1 LTTFGLSVFEES
13 MITKICTLC
22 KKDKELD
29 EYYLDSRMLCGRT
42 SGCKECLSYKNKIQ
56 KRKKYDFKPRVK
68 NHNLPSYYSRN
79 KERLL
84 LRKKEYDDN
93 PINKEKRKQY
103 IKEYNR
109 KQRLLNKSYKVRD
122 NISRRI
128 RSAINNGYKS
138 KKTLE
143 LLGCSIEEL
152 KKYLEKQFREGMSWK
167 NYGLYGWHIDH
178 IIPCSSFDLTNI
190 DQQKICFHYT
200 NLQPLWAKD
209 NLSKGNKSSISIL

>member
-1 LTTFGLSVFEES
+1 
-13 MITKICTLC
+13 MNTKKCTLC
-22 KKDKELD
+22 KKDKKLD
-29 EYYLDSRMLCGRT
+29 EYYLDDRMLCGRT
-42 SGCKECLSYKNKIQ
+42 SGCKECLSYKSKIQ
-56 KRKKYDFKPRVK
+56 KRKKYNFKPRVK
-68 NHNLPSYYSRN
+68 NDNLPSYYSRN

-84 LRKKEYDDN
+84 LKKKEYDDN

-128 RSAINNGYKS
+128 RAAINNGYKS

-152 KKYLEKQFREGMSWK
+152 KKYLEKQFREGMSWE
-167 NYGLYGWHIDH
+167 NYGFYGWHIDH
-178 IIPCSSFDLTNI
+178 IIPCSSFDLT
-190 DQQKICFHYT
+190 DTKQQKICFHYT

-209 NLSKGNKSSISIL
+209 NLSKGNKSSVSIL